1 MATGTLFGGRLYAG
15 MLWDG
20 ALWAWGISGVG
31 GPPRI
36 EDVHGLLRRR
46 SCDKR

>member
-1 MATGTLFGGRLYAG
+1 MATGTLFGGRLYAR

-20 ALWAWGISGVG
+20 ALWAWGIEWVG
-31 GPPRI
+31 GPPV
-36 EDVHGLLRRR
+36 EGCTGLLRRR